1 MKYPK
6 IVKALGRSSDSISS
20 NIDEVLPINPSANVL
35 VFGDLNIHHKDWL
48 NYSCRTDWPGEFC
61 YNFSFSNDLTQV
73 VECPTQIPDSDS
85 HSPALV
91 FVLQWLF
98 LHWEIL
104 IMLLPQFSL
113 TSQSNSQW
121 DALFNGKAY
130 DYSNAE

>member
-1 MKYPK
+1 M
-6 IVKALGRSSDSISS
+6 KALDRSSDSISS

-104 IMLLPQFSL
+104 IMLLP
-113 TSQSNSQW
+113 
-121 DALFNGKAY
+121 
-130 DYSNAE
+130 